1 LLIINPTSKKAQR
14 LDMSDDVV
22 RKTCAFD
29 VCCHCK
35 SGCCQSVNPPL
46 TLKRKKLIE
55 NYLKEQGI
63 RVENPF
69 TNEAYSYPA
78 VDAMGFCVFFDKDTR
93 KCLVHPVKPE
103 TCRAGPVTFDIN
115 CRTRKVEWYLKT
127 TQVCALAKT
136 LCENGTLFGNHFEAA
151 REQLLRLICG
161 INTEALQAILKIEE
175 PQTVKIGEEDLP
187 EEVMEKLG
195 LEQHIKR

>member
-1 LLIINPTSKKAQR
+1 
-14 LDMSDDVV
+14 MSDDVV

-55 NYLKEQGI
+55 NYLKEQRI

-78 VDAMGFCVFFDKDTR
+78 VDAMGFCVFFDKGTR

-161 INTEALQAILKIEE
+161 LNTEALQAILKIEE

-195 LEQHIKR
+195 LEQYIKR

>member
-1 LLIINPTSKKAQR
+1 
-14 LDMSDDVV
+14 MSDEIA
-22 RKTCAFD
+22 RKTCSFD
-29 VCCHCK
+29 VCCQCK
-35 SGCCQSVNPPL
+35 NGCCQSVNPPL

-55 NYLKEQGI
+55 DYLRKQRI

-78 VDAMGFCVFFDKDTR
+78 VDAMGFCVFYDKDTR
-93 KCLVHPVKPE
+93 KCQVHPVKPE

-115 CRTRKVEWYLKT
+115 CRTRKVEWYVKT
-127 TQVCALAKT
+127 AEVCALAKT
-136 LCENGTLFGNHFEAA
+136 LCENGTLFGKHFEVA
-151 REQLLRLICG
+151 REQLLRLIYG
-161 INTEALQAILKIEE
+161 LNPEALQAILKIEE

-195 LEQHIKR
+195 LK

>member
-1 LLIINPTSKKAQR
+1 MEER
-14 LDMSDDVV
+14 LFMSDEII
-22 RKTCAFD
+22 RKTCFFD
-29 VCCHCK
+29 VCCLCK

-46 TLKRKKLIE
+46 TLERKKLIE
-55 NYLKEQGI
+55 DYLKEQKI
-63 RVENPF
+63 HIENPF
-69 TNEAYSYPA
+69 AHEAYSYPA
-78 VDAMGFCVFFDKDTR
+78 VDAMGFCVFYDKDTR

-115 CRTRKVEWYLKT
+115 CHTQKIEWHLKT
-127 TQVCALAKT
+127 AEACKLAKA
-136 LCENGTLFGNHFEAA
+136 LCENSSQFENHFEAA

-161 INTEALQAILKIEE
+161 LDPKALQAILKVEE